1 MWIHFC
7 SFLLKAECCLCCD
20 VSELY
25 RLTVALGE
33 KISFEHH
40 MTPATNFLSTHY
52 RVRLCVNMY
61 ALSLTHLRRVSDATQ
76 AVSRL
81 SVCL

>member
-7 SFLLKAECCLCCD
+7 SCLLKAECCLCCD

-25 RLTVALGE
+25 RLTVSLGE

-52 RVRLCVNMY
+52 RVRLYVNMY
-61 ALSLTHLRRVSDATQ
+61 ALSLTHLTRVSDATQ